1 MANPVGRPTKYNP
14 DRVKRILDAIRSGVA
29 YVDAANYAGISY
41 QTFNEWRK
49 EYSEF
54 SDAVEEADG
63 AAMVGLVA
71 TIRKAATEG
80 KQWQAAAWLAERR
93 HPDRYGRTVKTQI
106 SGPDGGPVQTQAS
119 VVIVPGTMPDAAAW
133 AQKVASERSNDDT

>member
-133 AQKVASERSNDDT
+133 AQKVAGEHQDDT

>member
-14 DRVKRILDAIRSGVA
+14 DRVKRILDAIRSGAA

-49 EYSEF
+49 EYPEF

-93 HPDRYGRTVKTQI
+93 HPDRYGRTVKTEV
-106 SGPDGGPVQTQAS
+106 SGPEGGPVAVAAQI
-119 VVIVPGTMPDAAAW
+119 VVVPADAPSIEAW
-133 AQKVASERSNDDT
+133 AATAPKPNGDA